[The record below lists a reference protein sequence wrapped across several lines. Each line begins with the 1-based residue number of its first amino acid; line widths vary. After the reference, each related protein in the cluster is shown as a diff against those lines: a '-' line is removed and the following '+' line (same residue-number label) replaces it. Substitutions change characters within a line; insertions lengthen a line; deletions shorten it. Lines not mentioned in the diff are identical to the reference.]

1 MSKENTATE
10 RLSITANVVL
20 LGSYLF
26 MGVCLLAGAILV
38 LTQPLPFAENP
49 MIMKVGMGWVMIPVS
64 LFIICSNIIKI
75 VRRRNAIV
83 IDESGITDN
92 TDSMGSGFTPWGQI
106 SEVFLLRLKDDTYLC
121 AVPPATAVRPAWPR
135 QTRTWALPPSA
146 SSSRRQ
152 TTSTRPRTALPPCAA
167 LPPRRSPASASPST
181 RPAMRAGPY
190 QSTTPIEA
198 LSSWLRFSARSSR
211 LSW

>member
-38 LTQPLPFAENP
+38 LTQPLP
-49 MIMKVGMGWVMIPVS
+49 VS

-92 TDSMGSGFTPWGQI
+92 TDSMGSGFTPWEQI

-121 AVPPATAVRPAWPR
+121 AVPTDYDSWASTRNRRQARLAQANKDMGFAPIRIQFKKANDKYTAQDGLAAVRRFAPEKI
-135 QTRTWALPPSA
+135 
-146 SSSRRQ
+146 SRIRK
-152 TTSTRPRTALPPCAA
+152 PK
-167 LPPRRSPASASPST
+167 
-181 RPAMRAGPY
+181 Y
-190 QSTTPIEA
+190 
-198 LSSWLRFSARSSR
+198 
-211 LSW
+211 

>member
-49 MIMKVGMGWVMIPVS
+49 MVMKVGMGWVMIPVS

-83 IDESGITDN
+83 IDENGITDN
-92 TDSMGSGFTPWGQI
+92 TDSMGSGFTPWEQI

-121 AVPPATAVRPAWPR
+121 AVPTDYDSWASTRNRRQARLAQANKDMGFAPVLFCLGQAHKDKGVAPIRIQFKKANDKYTAQDGLAAVRRFAPEKI
-135 QTRTWALPPSA
+135 
-146 SSSRRQ
+146 SRIRK
-152 TTSTRPRTALPPCAA
+152 PK
-167 LPPRRSPASASPST
+167 
-181 RPAMRAGPY
+181 Y
-190 QSTTPIEA
+190 
-198 LSSWLRFSARSSR
+198 
-211 LSW
+211 

>member
-10 RLSITANVVL
+10 RLCITANVVL

-49 MIMKVGMGWVMIPVS
+49 MVMKVGMGWVMIPVS

-92 TDSMGSGFTPWGQI
+92 TDSMGSGFTPG
-106 SEVFLLRLKDDTYLC
+106 S
-121 AVPPATAVRPAWPR
+121 
-135 QTRTWALPPSA
+135 
-146 SSSRRQ
+146 
-152 TTSTRPRTALPPCAA
+152 
-167 LPPRRSPASASPST
+167 RSPRCSCSD
-181 RPAMRAGPY
+181 
-190 QSTTPIEA
+190 
-198 LSSWLRFSARSSR
+198 
-211 LSW
+211 

>member
-49 MIMKVGMGWVMIPVS
+49 MVMKVGMGWVMIPVS

-75 VRRRNAIV
+75 VRRRNA
-83 IDESGITDN
+83 SSSTRAASP
-92 TDSMGSGFTPWGQI
+92 TTPTPW
-106 SEVFLLRLKDDTYLC
+106 
-121 AVPPATAVRPAWPR
+121 VPAS
-135 QTRTWALPPSA
+135 PPGS
-146 SSSRRQ
+146 
-152 TTSTRPRTALPPCAA
+152 
-167 LPPRRSPASASPST
+167 RSPRCSCSD
-181 RPAMRAGPY
+181 
-190 QSTTPIEA
+190 
-198 LSSWLRFSARSSR
+198 
-211 LSW
+211 